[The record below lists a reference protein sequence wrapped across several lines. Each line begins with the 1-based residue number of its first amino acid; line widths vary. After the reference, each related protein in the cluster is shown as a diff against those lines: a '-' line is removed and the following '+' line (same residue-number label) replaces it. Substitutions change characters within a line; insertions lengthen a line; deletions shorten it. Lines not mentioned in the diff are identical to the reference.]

1 MQQQAS
7 VEKFSDL
14 IGSIYDCVIAPEGW
28 TEVLDGICAEF
39 GFATGALSVASLSN
53 MKAVVNAVSGTSD
66 LAQMSQNAI
75 GYGADIIELWGGAE
89 RIQQYPLGEPIVQS
103 QAVRQDIISSNR
115 YYREWA
121 LPKGLFDAVAVGLV
135 RDRTMIGNAI
145 FSQHRS
151 AGPIGDAQL
160 AGLRILAPHVRRA
173 VTISNLFD
181 LKAVEATTFAATV
194 EALTVGVVLADE
206 DSKIVHT
213 NAAATAMLAAGDPI
227 VLRQGRIAVQS
238 ATTTGTLQSAVAQ
251 AAQDEA
257 RLGQKGIGI
266 PIPRQGGDPLVIH
279 VLPLRRSHMRSG
291 LIQRAAAALFV
302 TSASGPPRL
311 PHDALNQLYDLTPA
325 EIRIFEL
332 ICEGHT
338 RDAISALLGVSVS
351 TVKSHLVHLFEKTGC
366 RRQVDLV
373 RLANS
378 LTFPV

>member
-1 MQQQAS
+1 MQQAS

-14 IGSIYDCVIAPEGW
+14 IGDIYDCVIAPERW

-53 MKAVVNAVSGTSD
+53 MKAVVNAVSGTTD
-66 LAQMSQNAI
+66 LAQMTRNGI

-103 QAVRQDIISSNR
+103 QAVRQDVISANR

-121 LPKGLFDAVAVGLV
+121 VPRGLLDAVAVGLV
-135 RDRTMIGNAI
+135 RDRTMVGNAI
-145 FSQHRS
+145 FSQHES
-151 AGPIGDAQL
+151 AGAIDDAQIH
-160 AGLRILAPHVRRA
+160 GLRLLAPHIRRA

-181 LKAVEATTFAATV
+181 MKAVEAATFAATV

-206 DSKIVHT
+206 DSKIVHA

-227 VLRQGRIAVQS
+227 VDRQGRIAVQS
-238 ATTTGTLQSAVAQ
+238 AATTSTLQSAIAQ
-251 AAQDEA
+251 AAKDEA
-257 RLGQKGIGI
+257 TLGQKGIGI
-266 PIPRQGGDPLVIH
+266 PIPRPGGAPLVIH

-311 PHDALNQLYDLTPA
+311 PHDALIQLYDLTPA

-332 ICEGHT
+332 ICEGQT
-338 RDAISALLGVSVS
+338 RDAIAALLGVSVA
-351 TVKSHLVHLFEKTGC
+351 TVKTHLVHVFEKTEC

-373 RLANS
+373 RLAKS